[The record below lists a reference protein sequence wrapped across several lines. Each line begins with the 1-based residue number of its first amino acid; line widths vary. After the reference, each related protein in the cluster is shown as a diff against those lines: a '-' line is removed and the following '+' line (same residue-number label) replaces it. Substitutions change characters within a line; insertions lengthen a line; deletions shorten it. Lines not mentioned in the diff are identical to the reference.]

1 MFYAIVPDGETR
13 TRLLDVLN
21 AAGVNAV
28 FHYVPLHSS
37 AAGRRFGRT
46 SGDLPQ
52 TDSISGRLIR
62 FPLWIGMEQSDVA
75 GIVGD
80 RRAGARVSRRLR
92 ANARRMTV
100 PTLCWTGSCW
110 RHSPARC

>member
-1 MFYAIVPDGETR
+1 MSRAAGLRGERPFLREIYAIAPDGETR
-13 TRLLDVLN
+13 TRLLDTLN

-46 SGDLPQ
+46 SGDLLQ

-75 GIVGD
+75 GIVEIVEQ
-80 RRAGARVSRRLR
+80 ALE
-92 ANARRMTV
+92 
-100 PTLCWTGSCW
+100 
-110 RHSPARC
+110 